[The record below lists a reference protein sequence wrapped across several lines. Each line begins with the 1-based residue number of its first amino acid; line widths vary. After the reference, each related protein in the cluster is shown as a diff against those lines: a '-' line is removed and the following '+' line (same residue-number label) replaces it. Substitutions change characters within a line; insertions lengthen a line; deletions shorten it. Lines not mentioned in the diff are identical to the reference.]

1 MIALL
6 VTFAYMFAFSYLA
19 LRFACAAPPKKV
31 DKGQTPPHRLRPS
44 EDTAPMSIMFT
55 SDTIEKVRAEAHAT
69 GRELRPGD
77 VAIAINLQ
85 HGRFSTYN
93 KALFAEQIRMW
104 QKHDIHLLEGNIKA
118 IDFPEIKDAVLFT
131 VQPRSG
137 SVNVPICPLAL
148 AFDKMVTGLSFITNR
163 AIAEYTWRK
172 LGSAGSRRTSAG
184 RSGGK

>member
-85 HGRFSTYN
+85 HGRFTTYN
-93 KALFAEQIRMW
+93 KAVFA
-104 QKHDIHLLEGNIKA
+104 D
-118 IDFPEIKDAVLFT
+118 KDV
-131 VQPRSG
+131 
-137 SVNVPICPLAL
+137 
-148 AFDKMVTGLSFITNR
+148 
-163 AIAEYTWRK
+163 AETRH
-172 LGSAGSRRTSAG
+172 SPSRG
-184 RSGGK
+184 EH